1 MRHKEKILSVI
12 IASCIVATSFTVLLV
27 VEPYFSPQV
36 SNFSPYS
43 NLRNGTVVSMSDIS
57 NYSSMSSGYWSSI
70 SMVVYTSNLHESDI
84 SQEVKFLENKSVMVI
99 YEAPTSISSLPL
111 IVAAESGFQ
120 GVFISGS
127 PSNYSISD
135 LNNLITRIYDMH
147 GFLIVNSSLRN
158 YISDPA
164 RVNMYYLYEN
174 NYSSWINYIKSPV
187 YNSSAAGNLW
197 VNINMGINS
206 SMLVDGASLTFAAAG
221 VNESSIGFGKA
232 WSIEAL
238 NMERSYFSQNPD
250 PIPGSGWHILGG
262 FGEGISIIGGTM
274 YAARVHYFYSSG
286 NISFM
291 INLYGIN
298 ITYGYIYSVARG
310 LYFPHINGTSIFD
323 QNFMVSDGKIYI
335 NAVYST
341 NSNFNKFIS
350 ETVQINISY
359 GSSINTRM
367 IEYNL
372 TDSSFN
378 FPLIIG
384 QYFVTSGIN
393 FFNFNNNTT
402 YVNFTFVNMFDG
414 SAFNIS
420 LGNYTGPVY
429 GGGYS
434 IILFDGGLI
443 RIKVQIDA
451 NMVNHHYYQAIF
463 NIRENS
469 FLPSNIVNTSFSSIS
484 ISGNSIFYLE
494 TNSSGNSSIM
504 KYDLSTGNSTH
515 IASVNISNVSN
526 FYCVNGSFVIYS
538 GGNAIFLSPSGLK
551 LWQISLPEITPLN
564 FGYVPGPILA
574 GNSIIFFSVID
585 QESTAYAY
593 YSQEVMVVAMNNG
606 SIISKYYN
614 NQTIYSCITCG
625 LPQPGPD
632 FYAPVAYVD
641 GTLILKTV
649 FGPAYLLGV
658 KI

>member
-27 VEPYFSPQV
+27 AEPYFSPQV

-57 NYSSMSSGYWSSI
+57 NYSSMSSSYWSNI
-70 SMVVYTSNLHESDI
+70 SMVVYTSNLHVNDI

-99 YEAPTSISSLPL
+99 YDASTSTSSLPL

-127 PSNYSISD
+127 PLNYSITD

-147 GFLIVNSSLRN
+147 GFLIVNSSLRS

-187 YNSSAAGNLW
+187 YNSSASRNLW
-197 VNINMGINS
+197 VNINMGISS

-232 WSIEAL
+232 WAIKAL
-238 NMERSYFSQNPD
+238 NMERSYISQNPD
-250 PIPGSGWHILGG
+250 PIPGPGWHIIGG
-262 FGEGISIIGGTM
+262 FGEGISIIGGTI
-274 YAARVHYFYSSG
+274 YAARIHDFSSG
-286 NISFM
+286 LNTSFM

-298 ITYGYIYSVARG
+298 IKYGYIYSVARD
-310 LYFPHINGTSIFD
+310 LYFPRINGTSLYE
-323 QNFMVSDGKIYI
+323 QNFMVYKGKIYI
-335 NAVYST
+335 NAVYWPKY
-341 NSNFNKFIS
+341 NSNKFI
-350 ETVQINISY
+350 TKTLQISISY
-359 GSSINTRM
+359 GNIINTRM
-367 IEYNL
+367 IEYNI
-372 TDSSFN
+372 THNISI
-378 FPLIIG
+378 FPPSIVG
-384 QYFVTSGIN
+384 QCFVMYNINILNHYHNITYIN
-393 FFNFNNNTT
+393 FTIVNLFNDSISYT
-402 YVNFTFVNMFDG
+402 
-414 SAFNIS
+414 S
-420 LGNYTGPVY
+420 LGNFSGPFN
-429 GGGYS
+429 GGGYGIRLS
-434 IILFDGGLI
+434 DGELIKLTARNGTNSGYNFHGIFD
-443 RIKVQIDA
+443 
-451 NMVNHHYYQAIF
+451 
-463 NIRENS
+463 IRENS
-469 FLPSNIVNTSFSSIS
+469 FLPSKIVNTSFHSIS
-484 ISGNSIFYLE
+484 ISGNNVFYLVP
-494 TNSSGNSSIM
+494 NSTGNSSIM
-504 KYDLSTGNSTH
+504 KYDLITGNYTH
-515 IASVNISNVSN
+515 IASANISGFSN

-538 GGNAIFLSPSGLK
+538 GGNAIFLSPSGQK

-574 GNSIIFFSVID
+574 GNRIIFFSVND
-585 QESTAYAY
+585 QESTQNGF

-632 FYAPVAYVD
+632 FYAPIAYVD
-641 GTLILKTV
+641 GTLILTNE

-658 KI
+658 RI